1 MKTTSKTV
9 SIPLLAAALVLSG
22 PVLAAEQDGHKLELK
37 GRIVHFDREF
47 ENPANDRTQ
56 TALGLQLKYESPYL
70 ADMIGFGVAGYSV
83 TRLDSSGRVVTDVL
97 KVDNQGEFHDSFGKI
112 AEAYVK
118 IRHRD
123 LAQATLGRQLHNSL
137 LLFSSTSRAV
147 PNTYS
152 GGSAVV
158 TPAKG
163 LKLYGAVYD
172 QWSRRAGS
180 GFEKFATDR
189 SARGDVDYVGVV
201 GANYKSGPVAV
212 TFEYLESKDFLRKAG
227 LVGSYTFALADKNT
241 LKLTGGVHTS
251 RDAGKLFLTS
261 SENAELDDEDKYPAG
276 ARSDNDG
283 LGAYVDLE
291 WRTGNLMLGAGVA
304 KFDGAWIEDNFTGDH
319 GRNPFPTG
327 GVLADMTNRD
337 ETVWVV
343 RAGYDWKDHVK
354 GLRTAVSYKK
364 GTGARNSHV
373 PRLGKADEDEL
384 EIDVRYQI
392 PVVKGLNL
400 HYRYLEYTSD
410 KTGLL
415 DGVLPDNTDHR
426 VYLDYSYRF
435 F

>member
-1 MKTTSKTV
+1 MKKRPLTTLSLCAAV
-9 SIPLLAAALVLSG
+9 LLLPMVGHAGDAS
-22 PVLAAEQDGHKLELK
+22 GHKLELK
-37 GRIVHFDREF
+37 GRTVHFDREF
-47 ENPANDRTQ
+47 ENPLNDRTQ

-70 ADMIGFGVAGYSV
+70 ADMIGFGIAGYSV
-83 TRLDSSGRVVTDVL
+83 TRLDSSGRVVTDIL
-97 KVDNQGEFHDSFGKI
+97 KVDSQGEFHDSFGKV

-123 LAQATLGRQLHNSL
+123 LAEVTLGRQLHNSL

-158 TPAKG
+158 TPVKG

-180 GFEKFATDR
+180 GFERFATDR
-189 SARGDVDYVGVV
+189 SERGDVDYVGVV
-201 GANYKSGPVAV
+201 GAEYKSGPVAV
-212 TFEYLESKDFLRKAG
+212 TFEYLDSKDFLRKAG
-227 LVGSYTFALADKNT
+227 LVGSYTFALADKST

-251 RDAGKLFLTS
+251 QDAGKLFVTGSAS
-261 SENAELDDEDKYPAG
+261 SKLDDEDKYPAG
-276 ARSDNDG
+276 TRSDNDG
-283 LGAYVDLE
+283 LSAYVDLE

-304 KFDGAWIEDNFTGDH
+304 KFGGAWVESNFAGDH
-319 GRNPFPTG
+319 GMNPFPTG

-337 ETVWVV
+337 ETVWVA
-343 RAGYDWKDHVK
+343 RAGYDWKEYVK
-354 GLRTAVSYKK
+354 GLRTGVSYKK

-373 PRLGKADEDEL
+373 RHLGKADEDEL
-384 EIDVRYQI
+384 DIDLRYQI
-392 PVVKGLNL
+392 PMVKGLNL
-400 HYRYLEYTSD
+400 RYRYLKYTSD

-426 VYLDYSYRF
+426 IYLDYTYRF